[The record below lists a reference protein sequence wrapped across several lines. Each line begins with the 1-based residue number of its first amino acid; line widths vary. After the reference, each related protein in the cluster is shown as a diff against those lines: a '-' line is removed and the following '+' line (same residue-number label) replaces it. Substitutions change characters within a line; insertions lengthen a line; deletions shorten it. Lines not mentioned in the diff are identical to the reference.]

1 MGFPSKLKN
10 LNLFLDGISHLGV
23 IEEVTLPKIALKM
36 DEFRGGGMLGPV
48 MIDNGLDKIELEFSL
63 GGISALAAARFG
75 AAQHDAALVRFAGA
89 YQDDSSGAVKAV
101 EIVCRGRYAELDWG
115 GAKAG
120 GETAHKYK
128 LAASYYK
135 QTVDGIDW
143 VEIDLVGGKFVVF
156 GQDRY
161 AEIRDAIGATGNVGS
176 VLDGVSTVSNLL
188 GL

>member
-23 IEEVTLPKIALKM
+23 VDEFTLPKIALKT
-36 DEFRGGGMLGPV
+36 DEWRGGGMLGPV
-48 MIDNGLDKIELEFSL
+48 MIDNGLDKIEPEFTL
-63 GGISALAAARFG
+63 GGISALAIARFG
-75 AAQHDAALVRFAGA
+75 ATRHDAALIRFAGA

-101 EIVCRGRYAELDWG
+101 EIVTRGRYTELDWG

-128 LAASYYK
+128 CAASYYK

-143 VEIDLVGGKFVVF
+143 LEIDLVGGTFIVF

-161 AEIRDAIGATGNVGS
+161 ADIREAIGASGNVGS
-176 VLDGVSTVSNLL
+176 VLDGVSTITNLL
-188 GL
+188 GG